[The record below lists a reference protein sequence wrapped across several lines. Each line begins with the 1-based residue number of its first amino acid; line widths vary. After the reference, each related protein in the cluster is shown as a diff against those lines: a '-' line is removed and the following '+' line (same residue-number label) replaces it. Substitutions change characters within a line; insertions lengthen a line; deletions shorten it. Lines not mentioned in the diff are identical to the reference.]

1 VSRRDYEEGYED
13 ARKEMQEREF
23 GSRGG
28 SGGSSFTAAVLIKYL
43 AIVIVVIIIAY
54 VILRILNSIQG
65 AL

>member
-1 VSRRDYEEGYED
+1 MSKRDYDEGYED

-28 SGGSSFTAAVLIKYL
+28 GGSSFTAAVLIKYL
-43 AIVIVVIIIAY
+43 AIVIVVIIVAY
-54 VILRILNSIQG
+54 VILRILNSITG